1 MVSLDTTPKW
11 WSALSEQTHLSELE
25 KYSGVRLSFYTYYI
39 SPIEI
44 GLLWAKITY
53 LKTHSNALG
62 FELQTDTK

>member
-1 MVSLDTTPKW
+1 MHVFFMYSGIVGIKPDRVC
-11 WSALSEQTHLSELE
+11 ACAQ
-25 KYSGVRLSFYTYYI
+25 YSGVRLSFYTYYI
-39 SPIEI
+39 SPIEM